1 MKKTKYDLF
10 LILKKLKKNKTLN
23 NISTLNNEKRRLE
36 FIRQTLT
43 EMLTTNS
50 INNSNEI
57 SGSELKGR
65 AAFSDNLLRKLEVS
79 KNREAH
85 VLEEIK
91 DNLNE
96 VSKIEKQ
103 KEKIIKRKEELR
115 IKQQN
120 FIEMKKENIIKTK
133 NLFST

>member
-1 MKKTKYDLF
+1 MKKNKYDIF
-10 LILKKLKKNKTLN
+10 LTLKKLKKNKLLN
-23 NISTLNNEKRRLE
+23 NLSTLNDEKKRLDFVKE
-36 FIRQTLT
+36 TLN
-43 EMLTTNS
+43 EMLNQS
-50 INNSNEI
+50 AVEESGEL
-57 SGSELKGR
+57 SGSDLKFR
-65 AAFSDNLLRKLEVS
+65 ASFTSNLINKLEVS

-120 FIEMKKENIIKTK
+120 FIEMKKENINKTK
-133 NLFST
+133 NLFSS